1 MSVRNLPAR
10 ESRVSRLGWGAL
22 NALQLA
28 FTVAWTAVLIVPALA
43 VRAFA
48 GPGKALRMASRL
60 WAPAL
65 LLGAGAELR
74 VEGLEGVDWSRPLI
88 LASNHQSMIDVCALF
103 RAVPVP
109 LRFVLKRELA
119 AVPIVGGY
127 ARAMGMVFLD
137 RANPRKARDELLS
150 AVGALRAGAAF
161 CAFPEGTRSRDGRI
175 APFKGGP
182 FQLAIAAGVP
192 VVPVAILGSGEVL
205 PANGF
210 RVRPGAIRVRFGA
223 PLPTAGLR
231 AEDRRML
238 AARAQQAV
246 AALNADRRSS

>member
-1 MSVRNLPAR
+1 MSVLNLPAR
-10 ESRVSRLGWGAL
+10 ESRASRLGWGAL
-22 NALQLA
+22 NALQLIYTA
-28 FTVAWTAVLIVPALA
+28 AWTGLLILPALL
-43 VRAFA
+43 VGAFA
-48 GPGKALRMASRL
+48 GRAAALRMASRV

-65 LLGAGAELR
+65 LRGAGAKLH
-74 VEGLEGVDWSRPLI
+74 VEGSESIDWSRPLI
-88 LASNHQSMIDVCALF
+88 LACNHQSMIDVCALF

-119 AVPIVGGY
+119 AVPVVGGY

-137 RANPRKARDELLS
+137 RANPRAARGELLS
-150 AVGALRAGAAF
+150 ALDTLRDGAAF

-175 APFKGGP
+175 APFKAGV

-192 VVPVAILGSGEVL
+192 VVPVAIQGSGDVL

-210 RVRPGAIRVRFGA
+210 RVRPGRIRVRFGA
-223 PLPTAGLR
+223 PLPTAGLQ
-231 AEDRRML
+231 ADDRRAL

-246 AALNADRRSS
+246 AALHAAGRSS